1 MHFMCTVVFTTI
13 LFSHRFLLVK

>member
-1 MHFMCTVVFTTI
+1 MCTVVFTAI